1 MRWIDNRINHHENDG
16 YVLGDGDGQSVYIP
30 FMRFVSQTFVGRM
43 RVTFCLRTPKMS
55 SRTSKMSLRT

>member
-16 YVLGDGDGQSVYIP
+16 YVLGGDGQSVYIP
-30 FMRFVSQTFVGRM
+30 FMRFVSQALVGRM